1 VPERC
6 LICGAIIPEGRQI
19 CLNCELSKPKDL
31 VLALKNHL
39 HEKERRLIDFMR
51 QLKFGEVT
59 IKVQDGLPI
68 MIEKTTEK
76 VKL

>member
-1 VPERC
+1 MPERC

-31 VLALKNHL
+31 VLALKNRL
-39 HEKERRLIDFMR
+39 HDKEKRLIDFIR
-51 QLKFGEVT
+51 RLKYGEVT

-68 MIEKTTEK
+68 MIEKATEK

>member
-1 VPERC
+1 MNNRC
-6 LICGAIIPEGRQI
+6 VVCNEIIPEGRQVCI
-19 CLNCELSKPKDL
+19 DCEIIKPKDL
-31 VLALKNHL
+31 VLALKNRL
-39 HEKERRLIDFMR
+39 HDKERRLIDFMR

>member
-1 VPERC
+1 MPERC

-31 VLALKNHL
+31 VLALNNRL
-39 HEKERRLIDFMR
+39 HDKEKRLIDFIR
-51 QLKFGEVT
+51 RLKYGEVT